1 MRKLR
6 GGTFFSKL
14 DLADAY
20 LQLELDDNAKQVCAI
35 NTPFGL
41 YRYNRM
47 CFGVASSPAQF
58 QRCMDSLVGDLPG
71 VAAYLDDLK

>member
-1 MRKLR
+1 MTNTHKQKHM
-6 GGTFFSKL
+6 SK
-14 DLADAY
+14 Y
-20 LQLELDDNAKQVCAI
+20 NIQYTT

-58 QRCMDSLVGDLPG
+58 QGCMDSLVGDLPG
-71 VAAYLDDLK
+71 VAAYLDDLIVTGRTEEKH